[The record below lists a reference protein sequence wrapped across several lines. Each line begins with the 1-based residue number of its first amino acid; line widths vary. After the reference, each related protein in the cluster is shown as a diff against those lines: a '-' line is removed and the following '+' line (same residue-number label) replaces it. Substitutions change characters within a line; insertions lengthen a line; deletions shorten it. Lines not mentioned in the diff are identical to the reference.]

1 MPRGF
6 VWGAFLTPDGAKL
19 RWGHLPGAT
28 PRAHF
33 VLVSG
38 FGDFI
43 EKQFET
49 VRDLADR
56 GFAVWCLDWRGQGGS
71 TRPTRWPNRPRAR
84 RFERDAEELAAF
96 IRRYLPQDQPRVLV
110 AHSMGGAIAL
120 LCLHRDP
127 GLFDAVVLSAPKFG
141 LVTGRAPWALR
152 LVTLPARYSVLG
164 LCRLPGSRRW
174 HPTEPP
180 TPDRSLITSD
190 PERCKLRYAWVTADP
205 RLALHQPT
213 YAWLD
218 PALALLTR
226 IHRPQFLA
234 QICTPI
240 LLGSPGREYVV
251 ARSAHR
257 RVARH
262 LPDCTFVELP
272 HSKHEAALE
281 VDAIRDGWLARIDRF
296 VAERIEGRAVNF
308 AESAVTVDVLI
319 DEATR
324 IKRGP
329 PWPALTH
336 YLGGTGAGRLLHET
350 RRLGWRFTRLGLR
363 QGGGKRLRPARTS
376 ARSR

>member
-1 MPRGF
+1 MPRDF
-6 VWGAFLTPDGAKL
+6 VWGTFPAADGAKL
-19 RWGHLPGAT
+19 RWGHLPVAQ

-49 VRDLADR
+49 VRNLAALR
-56 GFAVWCLDWRGQGGS
+56 FAVWCLDWRGQGGS
-71 TRPTRWPNRPRAR
+71 TRPASWPNRPRAR

-96 IRRYLPQDQPRVLV
+96 TRRYLPRDQPRVLF

-120 LCLHRDP
+120 LCLQRDP
-127 GLFDAVVLSAPKFG
+127 ELFDATVLSAPMFG
-141 LVTGRAPWALR
+141 LVIGRAPWALR

-180 TPDRSLITSD
+180 TPDRSLISSD
-190 PERCKLRYAWVTADP
+190 PERCRLRHAWVTADP
-205 RLALHQPT
+205 RLALQQPT
-213 YAWLD
+213 FAWLD

-226 IHRPQFLA
+226 IHRPRFLA

-257 RVARH
+257 RIACH
-262 LPDCTFVELP
+262 LRDCTFVELP
-272 HSKHEAALE
+272 SSKHEAALE
-281 VDAIRDGWLARIDRF
+281 ADAIREGWLDRIDRF

-308 AESAVTVDVLI
+308 TESAVTVDVPI
-319 DEATR
+319 DTAAR
-324 IKRGP
+324 VKRGP
-329 PWPALTH
+329 LWPALTY
-336 YLGGTGAGRLLHET
+336 YLGGTGVGRLLHET
-350 RRLGWRFTRLGLR
+350 RRLGRRFTRWRLR
-363 QGGGKRLRPARTS
+363 QGGRKRLRPARTG